1 MLALLLQGGEENK
14 KRYINIFSKHILSTL
29 QLLICAQMNSSEWL
43 HLQSDITI
51 PQVFPASTQSVEIYR
66 YANVKNQNKRGLY
79 QQPPTALHAFKGN
92 LEDRE
97 DAEVSRKQPYL
108 ACSLNRHIMLL
119 LGWRVKG

>member
-1 MLALLLQGGEENK
+1 
-14 KRYINIFSKHILSTL
+14 
-29 QLLICAQMNSSEWL
+29 MNSSEWL
-43 HLQSDITI
+43 NLQSDITVKNNSPSVPSI
-51 PQVFPASTQSVEIYR
+51 DSVEIYR
-66 YANVKNQNKRGLY
+66 YANVKNQNKNGLY
-79 QQPPTALHAFKGN
+79 QQPPTALRAFKGN